1 MADVLGV
8 AAFEVCDPV
17 GLVVLMEGNDLAED
31 GHGKNVPP
39 QRTLDSTNTEPMP
52 GPEAGGQPQT

>member
-1 MADVLGV
+1 VADVLGV
-8 AAFEVCDPV
+8 AAVEVSDPV

-52 GPEAGGQPQT
+52 DRLC